1 MVYKLV
7 IENLKH
13 RPVRTLL
20 SALAIGL
27 GVTMMLTL
35 VGLGEGMMDDQ
46 QKRAR
51 GVGADVVIRPPG
63 SSVIGLSSAPIN
75 EKLLDYVRAQ
85 KHVTLATGTVIH
97 GLGGVSTITG
107 VNFDELESMGGGFV
121 FRSGRRFQDEREVI
135 IDEFYAREKKLETGS
150 KLHILNGDWRVAGVF
165 RGGKL
170 ARLMVGK
177 KVLQEAT
184 SNTGKVSVIY
194 VKLDD
199 PANTK
204 EVIAALK
211 KDLVD
216 YPIYSMEE
224 LVSQFS
230 VSNVPELTTFIGVVV
245 TLSVLFGFLVVFLA
259 MYTAVL
265 ERTREIGILKALG
278 ADAAYILG
286 ILMRETMLLALL
298 GSAMGIAM
306 SYGTR
311 WLIATFIP
319 ASMVQAIVY
328 SWWPIASGVTLIGA
342 ILGVMYPAVR
352 AARQDALESLSY
364 D

>member
-1 MVYKLV
+1 LVYKLV

-35 VGLGEGMMDDQ
+35 VGLGEGMMADQ

-51 GVGADVVIRPPG
+51 GVGADIVIRPPG

-97 GLGGVSTITG
+97 SLGGVSTITG
-107 VNFDELESMGGGFV
+107 VDFEELEAMSGGFD
-121 FRSGRRFQDEREVI
+121 FRSGRTLD
-135 IDEFYAREKKLETGS
+135 TGS
-150 KLHILNGDWRVAGVF
+150 ALHILNGDWRVAGVF

-184 SNTGKVSVIY
+184 SNTGKISVIY
-194 VKLDD
+194 VKLDN
-199 PANTK
+199 PAHTK

-278 ADAAYILG
+278 ADAMYILG
-286 ILMRETMLLALL
+286 ILMRETALLALL
-298 GSAMGIAM
+298 GSAMGILM

-328 SWWPIASGVTLIGA
+328 SWWPIASGVTLVGA
-342 ILGVMYPAVR
+342 ILGVLYPAVR